1 MGLARSRS
9 WLKSSSA
16 NLSRHDFLNEVVG
29 LSLESI
35 FILSWTLRQGDT
47 HKTTIGVRK
56 VSNPGYEFFVF
67 GAFFY
72 NITFYLIF
80 IRYYIS
86 KFCFILCFRPF
97 ML

>member
-1 MGLARSRS
+1 MSLARSRS
-9 WLKSSSA
+9 WFKSSSA

-67 GAFFY
+67 GAVFLQY
-72 NITFYLIF
+72 YVLPNIYSLL
-80 IRYYIS
+80 Y
-86 KFCFILCFRPF
+86 
-97 ML
+97 

>member
-9 WLKSSSA
+9 WFKSSSA

-67 GAFFY
+67 GAVFLQYYFLP
-72 NITFYLIF
+72 NIYSLL
-80 IRYYIS
+80 Y
-86 KFCFILCFRPF
+86 
-97 ML
+97 